1 MRGLV
6 EGLERACREHALVA
20 MPADPT
26 GGLAAMSLRDLLQT
40 YGSWKARLVPARPRT
55 VHISSELA
63 ASPEMAQ
70 HKTELNAIVA
80 KMEAGAL
87 LRPHLSKRVRFAHD
101 PAAKPGD
108 PLQRRKDRDLL
119 IADWGI
125 HHLHLSSEEEANGSG
140 FVKRGGPLVFAIFRP
155 DDAYLIGVFSHGDW
169 ALQKVLEIVVR
180 NWPDAG
186 LVLDS
191 KNGLLP
197 KHEFTDD
204 DRLEL
209 RNGGIA
215 APPIVVDG
223 KMWTSAAI
231 GQTLDGSSSA
241 SARQSAALMH
251 VFREW
256 REHEGERLAEA
267 ASAVDALAG
276 RPVTA
281 EWEPFVHEERIGLL
295 REGAFYGIADL
306 L

>member
-6 EGLERACREHALVA
+6 EGLERACREHALAA

-40 YGSWKARLVPARPRT
+40 YGSWKARLIPARPRT

-70 HKTELNAIVA
+70 HKTELDAIVA

-140 FVKRGGPLVFAIFRP
+140 FVKRDGPLLFAIFRP
-155 DDAYLIGVFSHGDW
+155 DDAYLIGIFCHGDW
-169 ALQKVLEIVVR
+169 ALKQVLEIVVR

-186 LVLDS
+186 VVLDS
-191 KNGLLP
+191 KSGLELS
-197 KHEFTDD
+197 HEYTDD
-204 DRLEL
+204 ERLEL
-209 RNGGIA
+209 RNCGIA
-215 APPIVVDG
+215 MPMIMVDG
-223 KMWTSAAI
+223 KMWASAAL
-231 GQTLDGSSSA
+231 GQTTDGSSSA
-241 SARQSAALMH
+241 PARHSAVLMH
-251 VFREW
+251 IFHEW
-256 REHEGERLAEA
+256 REHESERLAEA
-267 ASAVDALAG
+267 ASAVDTLAG

-295 REGAFYGIADL
+295 REGAFYEIADL
-306 L
+306 P